1 MHEDDEGIVGKL
13 QRGKAASRGKLR
25 RGESCGNG
33 EKAGLRGDRLSGTK
47 VKRSAKTLN
56 AAMCERWAALS

>member
-33 EKAGLRGDRLSGTK
+33 EKAGLRDDRISCAK
-47 VKRSAKTLN
+47 FKRSAKAPN